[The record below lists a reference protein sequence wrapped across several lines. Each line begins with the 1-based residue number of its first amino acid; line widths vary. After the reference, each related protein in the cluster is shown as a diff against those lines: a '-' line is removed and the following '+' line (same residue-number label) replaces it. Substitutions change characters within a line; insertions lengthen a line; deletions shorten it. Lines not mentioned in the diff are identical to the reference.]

1 MNVKIL
7 DRIISIVV
15 LANVN
20 RKVCSPFWLH
30 KNSMISDE
38 EMKSINDDSVSI
50 NDTNVN
56 FKTSSFELLCDQNRI
71 QLQSY
76 DIEQSSRLVA
86 LVNDIL
92 RSSQARVSAMGIN
105 AAERFSFSGMKDFI
119 NFCHHCAPLNGIAPL
134 AEDALLLDLTLM
146 DMRGNKKEAGTMRN
160 YNINR
165 LPDSKD
171 NTPMVRIS
179 VNNHQ
184 QVGGNLDLMK
194 DCLTKA
200 EDEHLSFFK
209 KCDEFILGIK

>member
-7 DRIISIVV
+7 DRIISIVA

-30 KNSMISDE
+30 KNKMISDE

-50 NDTNVN
+50 SDTNVN
-56 FKTSSFELLCDQNRI
+56 FKTSSFELLCDHNRL

-76 DIEQSSRLVA
+76 DIEQSLRLVA
-86 LVNDIL
+86 LVTDII
-92 RSSQARVSAMGIN
+92 RSSQAIVSAMGVN
-105 AAERFSFSGMKDFI
+105 AAEQFSFSDMKDFLK
-119 NFCHHCAPLNGIAPL
+119 FCHHCAPLNGIAPL

-146 DMRGNKKEAGTMRN
+146 DMRGYNKETGSMRY

-194 DCLTKA
+194 NSMTKA

-209 KCDEFILGIK
+209 KCDEFLLGMK